1 MAKAKQTKVAEPT
14 GAPETSKAQNVAD
27 ISSKL
32 QGMLNQSA
40 AEQRGDADVD
50 KDVPRAKNAGGKAT
64 WKGVMTLPNGSGG
77 QLAQFAVSTCTAVDD
92 EKFERNMFHS
102 AECKNRLE
110 YGAMKCTGCG
120 AEVDK
125 KSAVK
130 GVVRDGEVILI
141 SDEELAA
148 LVPQNE
154 KTMRITEYVE
164 STEIDPIYFESTEFL
179 YPQDEKNKAAA
190 TTFAVLEAMLRRTG
204 RVAKGMRVKRGKQQ
218 EFVVRPY
225 GGRGLTINLIRS
237 GYEVRNASD
246 LWDVVEVDNVMVEMF
261 AAVAEAD
268 TKKFTPAK
276 RDQYL
281 ANANKLVADKQAGV
295 KTECPTPEPEAKGTD
310 DLLAALKATLAAQA
324 AKAGK

>member
-1 MAKAKQTKVAEPT
+1 MAKAKQAQTATPDA
-14 GAPETSKAQNVAD
+14 APAAGNVAD

-32 QGMLNQSA
+32 QNMLNQNA

-50 KDVPRAKNAGGKAT
+50 SNVPQRKIAGGKAT
-64 WKGVMTLPNGSGG
+64 WKGVMELPNGQGG
-77 QLAQFAVSTCTAVDD
+77 VLAKFAIKTCTAVDD

-102 AECKNRLE
+102 ATCLNKLKQES
-110 YGAMKCTGCG
+110 MVCTGCG
-120 AEVDK
+120 EKVSKAD
-125 KSAVK
+125 AVK
-130 GVVRDGEVILI
+130 GVVRGDQVVLI

-164 STEIDPIYFESTEFL
+164 ATEIDPIYFEATEFL
-179 YPQDEKNKAAA
+179 YPEEDKAKAAQ
-190 TTFAVLEAMLRRTG
+190 TTFGMLEQMLRRTG
-204 RVAKGMRVKRGKQQ
+204 RVAKGIRVKRGKQQ

-225 GGRGLTINLIRS
+225 GNRGLTINLIRAE
-237 GYEVRNASD
+237 YEVRATTD
-246 LWDVVEVDNVMVEMF
+246 LWEAIDVPSEAVEMF

-268 TKKFTPAK
+268 LKPFAPAK

-281 ANANKLVADKQAGV
+281 ANANKLVADKQAGI
-295 KTECPTPEPEAKGTD
+295 KTECPAQEPEQKGTD
-310 DLLAALKATLAAQA
+310 DLLAALKKVVA